1 MSAPQEESVEWKII
15 NKSIEFIEMLLEP
28 VWSQKTMSEIENIEK
43 FVEGVKALKEF
54 KALVNKNVT

>member
-28 VWSQKTMSEIENIEK
+28 VWSQKTMSEIENIEN